1 MGLRMTFLYRNMSKM
16 SMHACSFVI
25 IFACTVL
32 CFEVVQYMDD
42 PIIEAILINTLNTHS
57 PWQTPQV
64 EEHTIPL
71 AIE

>member
-1 MGLRMTFLYRNMSKM
+1 
-16 SMHACSFVI
+16 
-25 IFACTVL
+25 
-32 CFEVVQYMDD
+32 MDD

>member
-1 MGLRMTFLYRNMSKM
+1 MTFLYRNMSKM